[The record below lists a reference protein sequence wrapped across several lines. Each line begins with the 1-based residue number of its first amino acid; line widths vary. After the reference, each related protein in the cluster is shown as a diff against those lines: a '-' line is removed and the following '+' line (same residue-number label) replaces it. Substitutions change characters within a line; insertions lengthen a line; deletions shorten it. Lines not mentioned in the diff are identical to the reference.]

1 MLVKP
6 YLIKTS
12 DHSLKQPPRKKKNQ
26 TKKNPITNNCKWKP
40 RHLLGQSKKCNIY
53 SSLLTTVLNSNL
65 PKLSFLSN
73 CYFLLRFSFHLQ
85 AS

>member
-12 DHSLKQPPRKKKNQ
+12 DHSLKQPPRKKKNKQ
-26 TKKNPITNNCKWKP
+26 KKPKTNNCKWKH

-53 SSLLTTVLNSNL
+53 SSLLTIV
-65 PKLSFLSN
+65 
-73 CYFLLRFSFHLQ
+73 
-85 AS
+85 